1 MDPVGAQVLSGRSL
15 DASTTQPE
23 DKWYVASDDWQRLN
37 HYCSMWRGAR
47 RFDCVDVFSHS
58 QRFASAFARAGF
70 MAVAYDIKS
79 CAQHDVTCQTG
90 FMMLLEYGLASH
102 GVD

>member
-1 MDPVGAQVLSGRSL
+1 MDPVGAQVLSGRFL

-47 RFDCVDVFSHS
+47 RFDCVDALSHS
-58 QRFASAFARAGF
+58 QRFASGFARAGF
-70 MAVAYDIKS
+70 MAVAYDI
-79 CAQHDVTCQTG
+79 
-90 FMMLLEYGLASH
+90 MMLPDWFHDAARIRAGEPWC
-102 GVD
+102 